1 VAWYDWHNSPA
12 GRCGGLSHVY
22 LARSD
27 DGGAS
32 WLQVGQV
39 TNVQS
44 DWTNSSSFLAP
55 NQGDYIALF
64 ANVNGVYPAWADVR
78 PVPPATIG
86 DPDVFVSYL
95 PLLVTPV
102 AASFVSAEA
111 ATDRVTLTWYATEGE
126 GLAATVYRRAD
137 AGDWAAIGQLDVPHN
152 GRIVFVDRDVAP
164 GARYQYRVGIV
175 EAGQEKIFGEAWV
188 SIPRYTLE
196 IASVAPNPAY
206 RDLWV
211 SFTLPKAEP
220 ATLRLID
227 VAGREVRKHDV
238 PAAAGPQRVN
248 LAGGRILPMG
258 VYAVQLTQ
266 GARTVTTRVSVVR

>member
-1 VAWYDWHNSPA
+1 VTWYDWRDSPA

-22 LARSD
+22 MALSTT
-27 DGGAS
+27 GGSS
-32 WLQVGQV
+32 WLPYGAV
-39 TNVQS
+39 TNAIS

-55 NQGDYIALF
+55 NQGDYTSLYINAT
-64 ANVNGVYPAWADVR
+64 AAYVAWADVR
-78 PVPPATIG
+78 NG
-86 DPDVFVSYL
+86 DPDVYTAVV
-95 PLLVTPV
+95 PLFVTPV
-102 AASFVSAEA
+102 AASFVSADA
-111 ATDRVTLTWYATEGE
+111 STDRVTLTWYASEAEGFP
-126 GLAATVYRRAD
+126 ATVYRRDGAD
-137 AGDWAAIGQLDVPHN
+137 ADWAALGRLDVPAN

-175 EAGQEKIFGEAWV
+175 EAGQEKLFGEAWV

-248 LAGGRILPMG
+248 LAEGRILPMG

-266 GARTVTTRVSVVR
+266 GERTVTTRVSVVR

>member
-1 VAWYDWHNSPA
+1 VSWYDWHNAPA
-12 GRCGGLSHVY
+12 GRCGGLSHIA

-27 DGGAS
+27 DGGVS
-32 WLQVGQV
+32 WNQLGLV
-39 TNVQS
+39 TDAQS

-55 NQGDYIALF
+55 NQGDYMTLF
-64 ANVNGVYPAWADVR
+64 ANMNGVYPAWADVR
-78 PVPPATIG
+78 NG
-86 DPDVFVSYL
+86 DPDVYFSYL

-102 AASFVSAEA
+102 QASFVSADA
-111 ATDRVTLTWYATEGE
+111 SLDRVTLTWYATEGE
-126 GLAATVYRRAD
+126 GLPATVYRRAE
-137 AGDWAAIGQLDVPHN
+137 AGDWAAIGQLDVPAN

-175 EAGQEKIFGEAWV
+175 EGGVEKLFGEASV
-188 SIPRYTLE
+188 TVPKFALE

-211 SFTLPKAEP
+211 SFTLPVAEP

-227 VAGREVRKHDV
+227 VAGREVRRQDV
-238 PAAAGPQRVN
+238 AAAAGPQRVN
-248 LAGGRILPMG
+248 LAAGPTLPMG

-266 GARTVTTRVSVVR
+266 GARTVTARVSVVR